1 MKKDMQNVILKGE
14 NLNKVY
20 KKDGHEKQAISDV
33 SFELY
38 EGEILG
44 IVGESGS
51 GKSTLLRMVSGIET
65 PDSGALYFEDKDYT
79 GSSLKKTGS
88 FLQIIFQDAY
98 GSFDPHFSMKKSLME
113 GGRYTFEEVRE
124 VLEKVNLSEELL
136 DRKPRALSGGQC
148 QRMAISRALLNKTK
162 VLLCDEI
169 TSALDVTTQAKVVEL
184 IGKINQTE
192 HLSMLFVSHDIA
204 LVSNL
209 CHRLI
214 VMKDGKIVEAGETS
228 EVINHPKNDYTKS
241 LIAASVGVC

>member
-1 MKKDMQNVILKGE
+1 MILKGE

-20 KKDGHEKQAISDV
+20 KKDGHDKQALSDV
-33 SFELY
+33 SFNLY

-65 PDSGALYFEDKDYT
+65 PDSGKLYFEENDYT

-98 GSFDPHFSMKKSLME
+98 GSFDPHLSMKKSLME

-136 DRKPRALSGGQC
+136 NRKPKALSGGQC

-228 EVINHPKNDYTKS
+228 EIINHPKQNYTKS